1 MEVRPAPIMYAS
13 LISAYPDMWQ
23 DASII
28 QTSYGIIHVIA
39 RRQRKMGAGYS
50 TSIVKAQ

>member
-13 LISAYPDMWQ
+13 IISAYPDMWQ

-39 RRQRKMGAGYS
+39 RASLMPKKNGSR
-50 TSIVKAQ
+50 I